1 MMKTSS
7 DTPTN
12 LTASPATPV
21 MEQPMKRDDERTLA
35 QRGEDA
41 AQTPQRAQAAP
52 MVRFLGV
59 TKRYGALTVLDE
71 LDLDVAPNEKVA
83 IIGPSGSGKSTLL
96 RVLMTLDPLT
106 SGMIEVDGE
115 PLTHMRSGG
124 KLVPASPRHLRAV
137 RSKIG
142 MVFQSFNL
150 FPHMTALQ
158 NTIEAPIHSLG
169 LARNEAVERAR
180 ELLSLVGLADKC
192 NHYPSQLSGGQQQRV
207 AIARALAMRPKVMLF
222 DEVTSALD
230 PELCGEV
237 LNVIRRLGEE
247 HNLTMLMVTHQMGF
261 AKDFADRVCFF
272 SQGKIVEQGPPRE
285 FFSAPKYE
293 RTQQFL
299 RAVREAL

>member
-1 MMKTSS
+1 
-7 DTPTN
+7 
-12 LTASPATPV
+12 
-21 MEQPMKRDDERTLA
+21 MEIQEKQMKRDLSPALGAIAEA
-35 QRGEDA
+35 A
-41 AQTPQRAQAAP
+41 AQNQP
-52 MVRFLGV
+52 MVRFRGV
-59 TKRYGALTVLDE
+59 TKRYGTLTVLDE
-71 LDLDVAPNEKVA
+71 LDLDIARNEKVA

-115 PLTHMRSGG
+115 PLTHMNRNGT
-124 KLVPASPRHLRAV
+124 LVPASDRHLRAV

-158 NTIEAPIHSLG
+158 NTIEAPLRTLG
-169 LARNEAVERAR
+169 MSRRDAIERGR
-180 ELLSLVGLADKC
+180 ELLSMVGLSDKC
-192 NHYPSQLSGGQQQRV
+192 DHYPSQLSGGQQQRV

-237 LNVIRRLGEE
+237 LNVVRRLGAE

-261 AKDFADRVCFF
+261 AKEFADRVCFF
-272 SQGKIVEQGPPRE
+272 SQGKIIEQAPPQQ
-285 FFSAPKYE
+285 FFSSPQHE

-299 RAVREAL
+299 RAVREAT

>member
-1 MMKTSS
+1 MTVKT
-7 DTPTN
+7 DLDALTPPHAALSVEN
-12 LTASPATPV
+12 
-21 MEQPMKRDDERTLA
+21 PMKRDDPASVMEPQA
-35 QRGEDA
+35 AVPGE
-41 AQTPQRAQAAP
+41 AP
-52 MVRFLGV
+52 MVRFVGV

-71 LDLDVAPNEKVA
+71 LDLDIGRNEKVA

-106 SGMIEVDGE
+106 DGMIEVDGE
-115 PLTHMRSGG
+115 PLTHMRKNGQ
-124 KLVPASPRHLRAV
+124 LVPASLKHLRRV

-150 FPHMTALQ
+150 FPHMTALA
-158 NTIEAPIHSLG
+158 NTIEAPMQVLG
-169 LARNEAVERAR
+169 LSRKEATERAR
-180 ELLSLVGLADKC
+180 DLLSLVGLEDKC

-237 LNVIRRLGEE
+237 LNVIRRLGSE

-261 AKDFADRVCFF
+261 AREFADRVCFF
-272 SQGKIVEQGPPRE
+272 SQGKIIEQGPPQQ
-285 FFSAPKYE
+285 FFSAPQHE

-299 RAVREAL
+299 RAVKEAV